1 MRSKKINIKNKE
13 GHNISAVLD
22 TPLST
27 PAAYAIFAH
36 CFTCSKNLTAVRN
49 ITRSLNSEGIGVVRF
64 DFTGLGESEGE
75 FSDTNFSSNV
85 DDLIYVFNY
94 AKENNITPQIIIGHS
109 LGGTAVLMA
118 ASTIPELKAVAT
130 IGAPADPPH
139 LLKLFGKNVGEIK
152 QQGYAEVN
160 IGGRP
165 FKIKKQFVEDL
176 ENTDISTVINDLDK
190 SLLVLHSPQD
200 NIVGI
205 ENAAEIYGHAKHP
218 KSFVSLD
225 GADHLLSNK
234 EDSHYA
240 GKVIAA
246 WASKYITAHEDKL
259 ESRGKVKV
267 QIGENGY
274 TTDIMADGHS
284 FIADEP
290 ESAGGNDLGPS
301 PYGLLLSSL
310 GACTGITLKM
320 YANRKNWDLKE
331 VSINLSHDKIYAEDC
346 RECETETGKID
357 RIEREIKLKGKLD
370 DKQKQRLM
378 EIADR
383 CPVHRTLHSEI
394 VVKTSMIS

>member
-1 MRSKKINIKNKE
+1 VRSIKINIKNTA
-13 GHNISAVLD
+13 GQNISAVQESPLI
-22 TPLST
+22 TPI
-27 PAAYAIFAH
+27 AYAIFAH
-36 CFTCSKNLTAVRN
+36 CFTCSKDLTAVRN
-49 ITRSLNSEGIGVVRF
+49 ITRSLNTEGIGVLRF

-85 DDLIYVFNY
+85 DDLITVFDY
-94 AKENNITPQIIIGHS
+94 MKENNTTPQIIIGHS

-118 ASTIPELKAVAT
+118 ASKIPELKAVAT
-130 IGAPADPPH
+130 ISAPADPSDV
-139 LLKLFGKNVGEIK
+139 LKLFGNNVEEIK
-152 QQGYAEVN
+152 QKGYTKVN

-165 FKIKKQFVEDL
+165 FRIKKQFVEDI
-176 ENTDISTVINDLDK
+176 ENTDLPTVIANLKK
-190 SLLVLHSPQD
+190 SILVLHSPQD
-200 NIVGI
+200 NIVDI
-205 ENAAEIYGHAKHP
+205 KNATNIYVRAKHP

-225 GADHLLSNK
+225 GADHLLSNTK
-234 EDSHYA
+234 DSKYA

-246 WASKYITAHEDKL
+246 WASKYIIAR
-259 ESRGKVKV
+259 ESQFESPETVDV

-274 TTDIMADGHS
+274 TTDIMAYGHP
-284 FIADEP
+284 ITADEP

-320 YANRKNWDLKE
+320 YANRKNWELEE
-331 VSINLSHDKIYAEDC
+331 VLIHLSHDKIYADDC
-346 RECETETGKID
+346 RECDTKIGKID
-357 RIEREIKLKGKLD
+357 KIERKIKLNGKLD

-394 VVKTSMIS
+394 LVKTSMIS

>member
-1 MRSKKINIKNKE
+1 MRSTKINIKNKE

-27 PAAYAIFAH
+27 PVAYAIFAH

-49 ITRSLNSEGIGVVRF
+49 ITRSLNSEGIGVARF

-85 DDLIYVFNY
+85 DDLISVFNY
-94 AKENNITPQIIIGHS
+94 LKENDTTPQIIIGHS

-118 ASTIPELKAVAT
+118 ASKIPEMKAVVT
-130 IGAPADPPH
+130 IGSPSSPPH
-139 LLKLFGKNVGEIK
+139 VLKLFGKNVGEIK
-152 QQGYAEVN
+152 QRGYAEVN

-165 FKIKKQFVEDL
+165 FRIKKQFVEDL
-176 ENTDISTVINDLDK
+176 EKTDISLVISNLKK

-200 NIVGI
+200 KIVGI
-205 ENAAEIYGHAKHP
+205 GNASEIYGHAKHP

-240 GKVIAA
+240 GKVISA
-246 WASKYITAHEDKL
+246 WASKYITAQKDRL
-259 ESRGKVKV
+259 ESRGKVDV

-274 TTDIMADGHS
+274 TTDILAYGHP

-290 ESAGGNDLGPS
+290 ESVGGNDLGPS

-310 GACTGITLKM
+310 GACTGITLRM
-320 YANRKNWDLKE
+320 YATRKNWDLKE
-331 VSINLSHDKIYAEDC
+331 VLIHLSHDKIYAEDC
-346 RECETETGKID
+346 RECETKTGKID
-357 RIEREIKLKGKLD
+357 KIERKIELIGHLD

-394 VVKTSMIS
+394 MVETSMV